1 MRIGL
6 LDPAWVEKR
15 KLEIQKK
22 KDEEDY
28 YAPNVQVAE
37 ALRKLAPK
45 RTDIFGIDETGVG
58 KEVGEQKK
66 LQQEIGWDG
75 HAKTVE
81 SAKSLRDAEDAREL
95 QKRREQYNKGILPD
109 DLKVRILLKF
119 PEFFGIIRK
128 SFELFGRLLNQ
139 FEF

>member
-28 YAPNVQVAE
+28 YAPNVQVAD
-37 ALRKLAPK
+37 ALKRLAPK

-58 KEVGEQKK
+58 KEVGEQRK

-75 HAKTVE
+75 HAKTAD
-81 SAKSLRDAEDAREL
+81 SAMSRQNLKDEQEAQRRRD
-95 QKRREQYNKGILPD
+95 QYNKGILPD
-109 DLKVRILLKF
+109 DLKVS
-119 PEFFGIIRK
+119 FFKIK
-128 SFELFGRLLNQ
+128 T
-139 FEF
+139 